1 MSSVNG
7 MPIFN
12 TAVNGT
18 VATPAKKSKMFKW
31 IIAIIVILII
41 LYFLRKSRRNGRASG
56 ESCRYNSDC
65 QKKNCKCKNG
75 KALCSR
81 YNKTCA

>member
-7 MPIFN
+7 MPNFN
-12 TAVNGT
+12 APANVSNG
-18 VATPAKKSKMFKW
+18 TPAKKSKMFKW
-31 IIAIIVILII
+31 IIAIIVILIV
-41 LYFLRKSRRNGRASG
+41 LYFLRNSRRKGRASG

-65 QKKNCKCKNG
+65 KNKNCKCKNG

-81 YNKTCA
+81 YNKTCV

>member
-7 MPIFN
+7 MPILN
-12 TAVNGT
+12 VPVNSLNG
-18 VATPAKKSKMFKW
+18 TPAKKGKMFKW
-31 IIAIIVILII
+31 ILAIIVILVV
-41 LYFLRKSRRNGRASG
+41 LYFLRNSRRKGRSSG

-65 QKKNCKCKNG
+65 QNKNCKCRNG

-81 YNKTCA
+81 YNKVCS

>member
-12 TAVNGT
+12 TAVNGSNGI
-18 VATPAKKSKMFKW
+18 PAKKGKMFKW
-31 IIAIIVILII
+31 IIAIIIILVV
-41 LYFLRKSRRNGRASG
+41 LYFLRNSRSKGRSSG

-65 QKKNCKCKNG
+65 QNKKCKCKNG